1 MDTVEYNEHSM
12 NATVSRIETKLD
24 MVLKAYT
31 DQNRRL
37 AILEMAE
44 NKRAGVI
51 ATVGFLCG
59 VIGAG
64 ATLFVEYIKG
74 K

>member
-1 MDTVEYNEHSM
+1 MESGEYNEHSM

-24 MVLKAYT
+24 IALNGLA

-37 AILEMAE
+37 AALETAE
-44 NKRAGVI
+44 NKR
-51 ATVGFLCG
+51 VGAL
-59 VIGAG
+59 VAIGAICSTVTG
-64 ATLFVEYIKG
+64 AAVMLFDHLKG